1 MKNIFSKKAVIIL
14 AAAVILVFLSLI
26 TLSLGSGN
34 SDALSGAEGVLMK
47 PVKSVMT
54 SFIGSLEKIYGY
66 MFKYDQIVAENNEL
80 KARVAKLEEDY
91 RDYTAI
97 SNENEQLK
105 ELLGLTSRRSDFKL
119 EQSMVVS
126 WTASSFASTFT
137 ISKGTKSGISLNDCV
152 ITETGYLVGRVTEV
166 SDTTA
171 TVTTLL
177 DTSSSIGALV
187 YTSGEIAVCE
197 GDYKLF
203 SEGCAKLA
211 YLANGAQIATG
222 DTVITSG
229 RGGNIPHGLVMGHIK
244 DVYNTSGGSADYA
257 SIEPAADIENLSYVY
272 IITEF
277 DAAD

>member
-1 MKNIFSKKAVIIL
+1 MKNIFSKKAVAVL
-14 AAAVILVFLSLI
+14 VVAVILVFLSVI
-26 TLSLGSGN
+26 TLSLSDGNADFFSGTE
-34 SDALSGAEGVLMK
+34 SVLMK
-47 PVKSVMT
+47 PVKSAMT
-54 SFIGSLEKIYGY
+54 SLVGSLEKIYGY
-66 MFKYDQIVAENNEL
+66 MFKYDQIVAENESL
-80 KARVAKLEEDY
+80 KAEIAKLQGDY
-91 RDYTAI
+91 RDYIAI

-105 ELLGLTSRRSDFKL
+105 ELLGLKTRRSDFEL

-126 WTASSFASTFT
+126 WTASSFGSTFT
-137 ISKGTKSGISLNDCV
+137 ISKGTKSGLELNDCV
-152 ITETGYLVGRVTEV
+152 ITETGYFIGRITEIGET
-166 SDTTA
+166 SA
-171 TVTTLL
+171 TVTTML
-177 DTSSSIGALV
+177 DTSSSIGAMV

-229 RGGNIPHGLVMGHIK
+229 RGGNIPHGLVMGYIK

-257 SIEPAADIENLSYVY
+257 SIEPAADIANLSYVY

-277 DAAD
+277 AAAE